1 MRSVI
6 YYNNSHLIDETSYI
20 IKITGRYFIPQ
31 LEDGLRILVLIG
43 TIIYTVLKIRN
54 EVKNK

>member
-1 MRSVI
+1 MKQLAAI
-6 YYNNSHLIDETSYI
+6 NTSAI
-20 IKITGRYFIPQ
+20 IISFIPQ

>member
-1 MRSVI
+1 MKQLAAINTGAIVI
-6 YYNNSHLIDETSYI
+6 S
-20 IKITGRYFIPQ
+20 FIPQ